1 MSLIVVSYIKHNHN
15 TNLRRSPV
23 IIYIGYIYSFRVL
36 PQGKINNTIM
46 NITTTMES
54 FQSDGLSSSMESLVT
69 QSSEGISN
77 TTEDH
82 NNEWFKKMEEI
93 VSIVVP
99 IFFSIVVLVGF
110 IGNLLV
116 VLVVT
121 FNKQMRNTTNLLIM
135 NLAVA
140 DLLFIVFCVPFSATA
155 YAFPH
160 NWPFGNIV

>member
-1 MSLIVVSYIKHNHN
+1 MDVN
-15 TNLRRSPV
+15 TTLDP
-23 IIYIGYIYSFRVL
+23 
-36 PQGKINNTIM
+36 
-46 NITTTMES
+46 
-54 FQSDGLSSSMESLVT
+54 FQSGDLSSSVKSLIT
-69 QSSEGISN
+69 QSTEMTPN
-77 TTEDH
+77 TTE
-82 NNEWFKKMEEI
+82 NPMLQTEQWFKKMEEV

-160 NWPFGNIV
+160 NWPFGNTV

>member
-1 MSLIVVSYIKHNHN
+1 MDVNTTLDSFQYGDFSSSVKSLI
-15 TNLRRSPV
+15 
-23 IIYIGYIYSFRVL
+23 
-36 PQGKINNTIM
+36 
-46 NITTTMES
+46 
-54 FQSDGLSSSMESLVT
+54 T
-69 QSSEGISN
+69 QSTESTPN
-77 TTEDH
+77 TTE
-82 NNEWFKKMEEI
+82 NPMLQTEQWFKKMEEV

-160 NWPFGNIV
+160 NWPFGNTV

>member
-1 MSLIVVSYIKHNHN
+1 MDVN
-15 TNLRRSPV
+15 TTLDP
-23 IIYIGYIYSFRVL
+23 
-36 PQGKINNTIM
+36 
-46 NITTTMES
+46 
-54 FQSDGLSSSMESLVT
+54 FQSGELSSSVKSLIT
-69 QSSEGISN
+69 QSTEITPN
-77 TTEDH
+77 TTE
-82 NNEWFKKMEEI
+82 NPMLQTEQWFKKMEEV

-160 NWPFGNIV
+160 NWPFGNTV

>member
-1 MSLIVVSYIKHNHN
+1 
-15 TNLRRSPV
+15 
-23 IIYIGYIYSFRVL
+23 
-36 PQGKINNTIM
+36 M

-77 TTEDH
+77 STEDH

>member
-1 MSLIVVSYIKHNHN
+1 
-15 TNLRRSPV
+15 
-23 IIYIGYIYSFRVL
+23 
-36 PQGKINNTIM
+36 M
-46 NITTTMES
+46 NVTTTMES
-54 FQSDGLSSSMESLVT
+54 VQYDGFSSSIKSLIT
-69 QSSEGISN
+69 ESSETITN
-77 TTEDH
+77 TTEDPMS
-82 NNEWFKKMEEI
+82 NEQWFKKMEEV

-160 NWPFGNIV
+160 NWPFGNTV

>member
-1 MSLIVVSYIKHNHN
+1 
-15 TNLRRSPV
+15 
-23 IIYIGYIYSFRVL
+23 
-36 PQGKINNTIM
+36 M

>member
-1 MSLIVVSYIKHNHN
+1 
-15 TNLRRSPV
+15 
-23 IIYIGYIYSFRVL
+23 
-36 PQGKINNTIM
+36 
-46 NITTTMES
+46 MES

>member
-1 MSLIVVSYIKHNHN
+1 MDVNTTLDSFQYGDFSSSVKSLI
-15 TNLRRSPV
+15 
-23 IIYIGYIYSFRVL
+23 
-36 PQGKINNTIM
+36 
-46 NITTTMES
+46 
-54 FQSDGLSSSMESLVT
+54 T
-69 QSSEGISN
+69 QSTERTAN
-77 TTEDH
+77 TTE
-82 NNEWFKKMEEI
+82 NPMLQTEQWFKKMEEV

-160 NWPFGNIV
+160 NWPFGNTV

>member
-1 MSLIVVSYIKHNHN
+1 
-15 TNLRRSPV
+15 
-23 IIYIGYIYSFRVL
+23 
-36 PQGKINNTIM
+36 M
-46 NITTTMES
+46 NVTTTMES

>member
-1 MSLIVVSYIKHNHN
+1 
-15 TNLRRSPV
+15 
-23 IIYIGYIYSFRVL
+23 
-36 PQGKINNTIM
+36 M
-46 NITTTMES
+46 NVTTTMES
-54 FQSDGLSSSMESLVT
+54 FQSDGLSSSVESLST
-69 QSSEGISN
+69 QSTEGITN
-77 TTEDH
+77 TTEDQ
-82 NNEWFKKMEEI
+82 NDEWFKKMEEI

>member
-1 MSLIVVSYIKHNHN
+1 MDVN
-15 TNLRRSPV
+15 TTLDP
-23 IIYIGYIYSFRVL
+23 
-36 PQGKINNTIM
+36 
-46 NITTTMES
+46 
-54 FQSDGLSSSMESLVT
+54 FQSGDLSSSVKSLIT
-69 QSSEGISN
+69 QSTESTPN
-77 TTEDH
+77 TTE
-82 NNEWFKKMEEI
+82 NPMLQTEQWFKKMEEV

>member
-1 MSLIVVSYIKHNHN
+1 MDVNTTLDPFQSGDLSTSVKSLI
-15 TNLRRSPV
+15 
-23 IIYIGYIYSFRVL
+23 
-36 PQGKINNTIM
+36 
-46 NITTTMES
+46 
-54 FQSDGLSSSMESLVT
+54 T
-69 QSSEGISN
+69 QSTESTPN
-77 TTEDH
+77 TTE
-82 NNEWFKKMEEI
+82 NPMLQTEQWFKKMEEV

-160 NWPFGNIV
+160 NWPFGNTV

>member
-1 MSLIVVSYIKHNHN
+1 MLGKETFPMRLILFFQTLPSSDYFSVAIKSIKSLK
-15 TNLRRSPV
+15 
-23 IIYIGYIYSFRVL
+23 
-36 PQGKINNTIM
+36 M
-46 NITTTMES
+46 NVTTAMES
-54 FQSDGLSSSMESLVT
+54 FQYDGVSSIKSLIT
-69 QSSEGISN
+69 ESSETIAN
-77 TTEDH
+77 TTEDPMS
-82 NNEWFKKMEEI
+82 NEQWFKKMEEV

-160 NWPFGNIV
+160 NWPFGNTV

>member
-1 MSLIVVSYIKHNHN
+1 MNVTTEYSFKADEFPSSMVDSLINGSIESTTNMPEADVV
-15 TNLRRSPV
+15 PD
-23 IIYIGYIYSFRVL
+23 
-36 PQGKINNTIM
+36 M
-46 NITTTMES
+46 A
-54 FQSDGLSSSMESLVT
+54 
-69 QSSEGISN
+69 
-77 TTEDH
+77 
-82 NNEWFKKMEEI
+82 WFKKMEKV

-99 IFFSIVVLVGF
+99 IFFSIIVFVGF
-110 IGNLLV
+110 VGNLLV

-140 DLLFIVFCVPFSATA
+140 DLLFIIFCVPFSATA

>member
-1 MSLIVVSYIKHNHN
+1 
-15 TNLRRSPV
+15 
-23 IIYIGYIYSFRVL
+23 
-36 PQGKINNTIM
+36 M
-46 NITTTMES
+46 NGTTTMES
-54 FQSDGLSSSMESLVT
+54 FQSDDLSSSAKSFIT
-69 QSSEGISN
+69 QSTEVIANITEESN
-77 TTEDH
+77 EQ
-82 NNEWFKKMEEI
+82 WFKKMEEI

-116 VLVVT
+116 VLVVI

-155 YAFPH
+155 YAYPH

>member
-1 MSLIVVSYIKHNHN
+1 
-15 TNLRRSPV
+15 
-23 IIYIGYIYSFRVL
+23 
-36 PQGKINNTIM
+36 M
-46 NITTTMES
+46 NVTTTMES
-54 FQSDGLSSSMESLVT
+54 FQSDGLSSSVESLIT
-69 QSSEGISN
+69 QSTEGISN
-77 TTEDH
+77 TTEDQ
-82 NNEWFKKMEEI
+82 NDEWFKKMEEI

-121 FNKQMRNTTNLLIM
+121 FNKQMRNTANLLIM

>member
-1 MSLIVVSYIKHNHN
+1 MNATTESLGSDELQSRMKQFINGSVGNTTNITEHAVVSMN
-15 TNLRRSPV
+15 TEFFKNLEAV
-23 IIYIGYIYSFRVL
+23 
-36 PQGKINNTIM
+36 
-46 NITTTMES
+46 
-54 FQSDGLSSSMESLVT
+54 
-69 QSSEGISN
+69 
-77 TTEDH
+77 
-82 NNEWFKKMEEI
+82 

-99 IFFSIVVLVGF
+99 IFFSLIVLIGF
-110 IGNLLV
+110 VGNLLV

-121 FNKQMRNTTNLLIM
+121 FNKQMRNTTNILIM

>member
-1 MSLIVVSYIKHNHN
+1 MNATIESLQAGDLLSDMDLFVNGSIE
-15 TNLRRSPV
+15 
-23 IIYIGYIYSFRVL
+23 
-36 PQGKINNTIM
+36 
-46 NITTTMES
+46 TTT
-54 FQSDGLSSSMESLVT
+54 
-69 QSSEGISN
+69 N
-77 TTEDH
+77 TTEQEVSM
-82 NNEWFKKMEEI
+82 NTEFYKKLEAV

-99 IFFSIVVLVGF
+99 IFFSLIVFIGLV
-110 IGNLLV
+110 GNLLV

>member
-1 MSLIVVSYIKHNHN
+1 MDVN
-15 TNLRRSPV
+15 TTLDP
-23 IIYIGYIYSFRVL
+23 
-36 PQGKINNTIM
+36 
-46 NITTTMES
+46 
-54 FQSDGLSSSMESLVT
+54 FQSGDLSSSVKSLIT
-69 QSSEGISN
+69 QSTESTPN
-77 TTEDH
+77 TTE
-82 NNEWFKKMEEI
+82 NPMLQTEQWFKKMEEV

-160 NWPFGNIV
+160 NWPFGNTV

>member
-1 MSLIVVSYIKHNHN
+1 MDVN
-15 TNLRRSPV
+15 TTLDP
-23 IIYIGYIYSFRVL
+23 
-36 PQGKINNTIM
+36 
-46 NITTTMES
+46 
-54 FQSDGLSSSMESLVT
+54 FQSGDLSSSVKSLIT
-69 QSSEGISN
+69 QSTESTAN
-77 TTEDH
+77 TTE
-82 NNEWFKKMEEI
+82 NPMLQTEQWFKKMEEV

-160 NWPFGNIV
+160 NWPFGNTV

>member
-1 MSLIVVSYIKHNHN
+1 MDVN
-15 TNLRRSPV
+15 TTLDP
-23 IIYIGYIYSFRVL
+23 
-36 PQGKINNTIM
+36 
-46 NITTTMES
+46 
-54 FQSDGLSSSMESLVT
+54 FQSGDLSSSVKSLIT
-69 QSSEGISN
+69 QSTESTPN
-77 TTEDH
+77 TTENPMLQTEH
-82 NNEWFKKMEEI
+82 WFKKMEEV

-160 NWPFGNIV
+160 NWPFGNTV

>member
-1 MSLIVVSYIKHNHN
+1 MDVN
-15 TNLRRSPV
+15 TTLDP
-23 IIYIGYIYSFRVL
+23 
-36 PQGKINNTIM
+36 
-46 NITTTMES
+46 
-54 FQSDGLSSSMESLVT
+54 FQSGDLSSSVKSLITQTTEST
-69 QSSEGISN
+69 AN
-77 TTEDH
+77 TTE
-82 NNEWFKKMEEI
+82 NPMLQTEQWFKKMEEV

-160 NWPFGNIV
+160 NWPFGNTV

>member
-1 MSLIVVSYIKHNHN
+1 
-15 TNLRRSPV
+15 
-23 IIYIGYIYSFRVL
+23 
-36 PQGKINNTIM
+36 M
-46 NITTTMES
+46 NVTTTMVS
-54 FQSDGLSSSMESLVT
+54 FQSDGLSSSVESLIT
-69 QSSEGISN
+69 QSTGGITN
-77 TTEDH
+77 TTEDQ
-82 NNEWFKKMEEI
+82 NDEWFKKMEEI